1 MPLSV
6 AFGLEREI
14 DPAYGELPWR
24 EGETVLRRAQ
34 SLKCELAGSWADLD
48 AARRHWRDALVRRA
62 LSETGD
68 LVIVSH
74 FVVINALIGAA
85 LRDDRMVVAGLQNA
99 SVTEILVEG
108 EELKLVRL
116 GQEDQALL
124 RR

>member
-1 MPLSV
+1 M
-6 AFGLEREI
+6 
-14 DPAYGELPWR
+14 
-24 EGETVLRRAQ
+24 
-34 SLKCELAGSWADLD
+34 
-48 AARRHWRDALVRRA
+48 
-62 LSETGD
+62 
-68 LVIVSH
+68 IVSH
-74 FVVINALIGAA
+74 FVVINALIRAA

>member
-1 MPLSV
+1 MIGRRLIVSPLRRARETALPLSV

-62 LSETGD
+62 L
-68 LVIVSH
+68 
-74 FVVINALIGAA
+74 
-85 LRDDRMVVAGLQNA
+85 
-99 SVTEILVEG
+99 
-108 EELKLVRL
+108 
-116 GQEDQALL
+116 
-124 RR
+124 